1 MKITYLVAAL
11 LSGLAAVGCQQ
22 TTQDAAQPS
31 ESVTVGIKQ
40 SARVGQTVSVQVDTI
55 QDSRCPAN
63 AICIRAGNADV
74 SFTLTDGTNR
84 QTGALCLGECKAGP
98 KDKDST
104 TIQLGNDRYQV
115 LLTEVRPYPGTDPN
129 NTKPQ
134 AVIKVKKQ

>member
-1 MKITYLVAAL
+1 MKITYLVAVL

-22 TTQDAAQPS
+22 TTQNAAQPS
-31 ESVTVGIKQ
+31 ESVVVGIKQ
-40 SARVGQTVSVQVDTI
+40 SARIGQSVSVQVDTI

-84 QTGALCLGECKAGP
+84 QSGSLCLGECKPGP

-104 TIQLGNDRYQV
+104 TVQLGTDRYLV
-115 LLTEVRPYPGTDPN
+115 LLSEVRPYPGTDPA
-129 NTKPQ
+129 NTRQ
-134 AVIKVKKQ
+134 EAVIKVKKQ